1 MKPLSAGIVVLTLLA
16 APAAA
21 QAADASPPP
30 TPPAPIV
37 TKAPA
42 PAPLAPVPAPDWSGF
57 YLGINGGVLF
67 DDGAGTPLFGG
78 TAGYNFQFGQLV
90 LGVEGDLD
98 AAWPT
103 AGGTDGIGTIRGR
116 IGLPLQWFMPYFTAG
131 YAFSDFSTSGLA
143 IGGGAEFRLTPT
155 LSLKAEYLRVDL
167 GEEDNMVRLGLN
179 WRFNFGM
186 PLMARY

>member
-1 MKPLSAGIVVLTLLA
+1 MKLPSAIIVLALLA
-16 APAAA
+16 PTTA
-21 QAADASPPP
+21 QAADMSVPA
-30 TPPAPIV
+30 TPAPPIV
-37 TKAPA
+37 TKAP
-42 PAPLAPVPAPDWSGF
+42 PLPPPPLAPVAAPDWSGF

-67 DDGAGTPLFGG
+67 NDGSGTPLFGG
-78 TAGYNFQFGQLV
+78 TAGYNVQFGLLV
-90 LGVEGDLD
+90 LGVEGDID
-98 AAWPT
+98 AAWPQG
-103 AGGTDGIGTIRGR
+103 GGTDGLGTIRGR

-143 IGGGAEFRLTPT
+143 IGGGAEFRLTPA
-155 LSLKAEYLRVDL
+155 LSLKAEYLHVDL